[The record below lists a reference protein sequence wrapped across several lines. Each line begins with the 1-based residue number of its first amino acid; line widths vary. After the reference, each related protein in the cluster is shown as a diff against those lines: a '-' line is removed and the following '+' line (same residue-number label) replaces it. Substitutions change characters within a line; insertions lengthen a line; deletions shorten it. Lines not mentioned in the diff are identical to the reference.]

1 MSFYIYVIYIC
12 VCTYLC
18 VPVCIYNVKFIL
30 RENQR
35 TTYNLEES
43 IISHYGGSCGLD
55 SSC

>member
-12 VCTYLC
+12 VCAYLC
-18 VPVCIYNVKFIL
+18 VPVCIYSVKFIL

-43 IISHYGGSCGLD
+43 IISHYGGSWGLD